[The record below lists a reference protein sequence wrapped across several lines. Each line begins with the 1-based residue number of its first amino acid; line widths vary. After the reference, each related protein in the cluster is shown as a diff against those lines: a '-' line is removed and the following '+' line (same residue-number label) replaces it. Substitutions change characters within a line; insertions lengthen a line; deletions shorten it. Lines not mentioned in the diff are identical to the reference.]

1 MCFIRLCEG
10 GCLRGRSPFFL
21 FLSRCESGERTLIKV
36 FFIFIKYLCNIT
48 NNEYGSIKDFQ

>member
-1 MCFIRLCEG
+1 VVAL
-10 GCLRGRSPFFL
+10 LFL
-21 FLSRCESGERTLIKV
+21 FLSRCESGEPTLIKV